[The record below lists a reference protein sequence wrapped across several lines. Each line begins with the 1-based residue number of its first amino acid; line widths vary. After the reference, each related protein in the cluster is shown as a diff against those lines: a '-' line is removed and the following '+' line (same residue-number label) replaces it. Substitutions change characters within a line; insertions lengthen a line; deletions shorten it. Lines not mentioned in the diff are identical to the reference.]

1 MSDPAQDMQSRARYL
16 AMAQG
21 SDAQVAAGLV
31 VDYGL
36 SLSGAQRLVGSM
48 REELQ
53 TMRWAGQMLAK
64 ERDYRLMLGEDL
76 GKVNGAHLSAMDRFA
91 RAYLGLGERE
101 EVAKLVEEA
110 QRKLAKGS
118 KPGLKVAG

>member
-21 SDAQVAAGLV
+21 SNAQIAAGLV
-31 VDYGL
+31 VDFGL
-36 SLSGAQRLVGSM
+36 AYTRALEFVGGMS
-48 REELQ
+48 EELQ
-53 TMRWAGQMLAK
+53 AMRWAGQMLAK

-76 GKVNGAHLSAMDRFA
+76 GKVHGAHLAAMERFG

-118 KPGLKVAG
+118 KLRVAG